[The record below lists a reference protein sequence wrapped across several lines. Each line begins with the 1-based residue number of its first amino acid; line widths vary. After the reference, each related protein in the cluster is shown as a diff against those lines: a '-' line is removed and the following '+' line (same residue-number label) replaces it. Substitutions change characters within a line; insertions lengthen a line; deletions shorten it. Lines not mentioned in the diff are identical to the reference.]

1 MFQYDLPLEVI
12 DFKDVNAVLDDL
24 SLLDGETMKND
35 HTVHLN
41 DHKDKDDQ
49 LAKLNV
55 SELNDEMIKQI
66 CKIYAVDVLIMRHLN
81 LEDKN
86 CKELQ
91 P

>member
-24 SLLDGETMKND
+24 SLLDGETMKNN

-41 DHKDKDDQ
+41 DHKDQ

-55 SELNDEMIKQI
+55 SELNDEMIKQL
-66 CKIYAVDVLIMRHLN
+66 CKICGCVDYVSF
-81 LEDKN
+81 EFGG
-86 CKELQ
+86 
-91 P
+91 